1 MIGHWK
7 WFCCPVWKRDID
19 NIYTSPGHL
28 FGKIGSIKI
37 QNKHFYNMSPFAVYN
52 IVDRL
57 EQTEKHTL
65 FGQMI
70 NLPKKR
76 IVSILDQLLVYSIF
90 VSDDLNLCLPPYQ
103 NLVWWMFFIIHNLL
117 WNTLKLNTPTSG
129 VLNQIKSLVWLDHR
143 WDFSNYIS
151 PKHIAS
157 IKIIIQL

>member
-1 MIGHWK
+1 
-7 WFCCPVWKRDID
+7 
-19 NIYTSPGHL
+19 
-28 FGKIGSIKI
+28 
-37 QNKHFYNMSPFAVYN
+37 MSAFAVYN

-103 NLVWWMFFIIHNLL
+103 NLVW
-117 WNTLKLNTPTSG
+117 
-129 VLNQIKSLVWLDHR
+129 
-143 WDFSNYIS
+143 
-151 PKHIAS
+151 
-157 IKIIIQL
+157 

>member
-1 MIGHWK
+1 MILLSSLKKRYWQYLYISWSPIWK
-7 WFCCPVWKRDID
+7 NRFNKNSEQTFLQHVSVCC
-19 NIYTSPGHL
+19 L
-28 FGKIGSIKI
+28 
-37 QNKHFYNMSPFAVYN
+37 QYN

-90 VSDDLNLCLPPYQ
+90 VSDDLNLCLPPYK